1 MKLYYP
7 KSLYDSNPKRRFAL
21 FPLLKVFVKSD
32 KFVANP
38 ALDVFGFTNQNIH
51 IVDQIDVADVFILPM
66 SWDFYVTQKKEK
78 LAKHIEEK
86 TALLSD
92 REKLLIQREQTMET
106 LERSVETFPAE
117 QETAINSAINRKEQ
131 ELTTSFAQEK
141 ALLTKGAD
149 GEQRVLETKISALE
163 SLVSDQARQIEK
175 LNNQQEKAYQQV
187 QDIAAKAVTGAA
199 ERPQA
204 ITVKTVERDGKNS

>member
-1 MKLYYP
+1 
-7 KSLYDSNPKRRFAL
+7 
-21 FPLLKVFVKSD
+21 
-32 KFVANP
+32 
-38 ALDVFGFTNQNIH
+38 
-51 IVDQIDVADVFILPM
+51 
-66 SWDFYVTQKKEK
+66 
-78 LAKHIEEK
+78 
-86 TALLSD
+86 
-92 REKLLIQREQTMET
+92 MET

-131 ELTTSFAQEK
+131 ELTTSFAQET

-204 ITVKTVERDGKNS
+204 ITVKTVERDGRDS